1 MISTLKAIMEIRG
14 MSGANRLIFY
24 FRKIPVI
31 GKLLPASAYA
41 ETALKRTLS
50 VIVYILKAIWAFLS
64 KFAYLGLMV
73 YMPVK
78 LAGSELTL
86 TLSAQY
92 QLYLQVLL
100 CLSFLVAA
108 VSSAV
113 ILEPKRDKYIFVK
126 LMRLPAERY
135 MRVTLTLRG
144 ISFAVTFIPA
154 LMVFGNLLGA
164 PLWQGGVL
172 ALLLTFWRI
181 ACEALHLWIFDK
193 YGIVVVKKTSWVWTA
208 IGAGYLLAY
217 VPLLPGFALVDSHM
231 LFSLPLVLGVTV
243 LGALCAVY
251 IARYPDYR
259 NAVDAVTKIDD
270 PLLDMGRMMKEARV
284 KDVATREQQYTAE
297 QLNPGQFAG
306 KSGYAYLN
314 AIFFSRHRRLLIHPV
329 QRRLVIIGA
338 LFAAA
343 LLTLLFS
350 QAAFN
355 RMAHYLISALPTFLI
370 LMNYTS
376 IGERVCKAMFYNC
389 DLSLLRYGFY
399 REQSAI
405 LSNFRIR
412 LLRISLLN
420 LIPAAAICLA
430 VNLLILL
437 SGENWGAADAV
448 IFCVTIVALSL
459 FFSVHHL
466 FMYYIFQP
474 YSTELNVKNPFF
486 TIVNSIVLAAGFI
499 AIQFKSEPGIFAFIV
514 VLSAVV
520 YMLAALILVYKFSG
534 RTFRVK

>member
-1 MISTLKAIMEIRG
+1 MISTLRAIMEIRG
-14 MSGANRLIFY
+14 MSGANRLMFY

-41 ETALKRTLS
+41 ETSLKRTLS

-73 YMPVK
+73 YLPVK

-100 CLSFLVAA
+100 CLSFLAAA

-135 MRVTLTLRG
+135 MRVTLALRG

-154 LMVFGNLLGA
+154 MMVFGNLLGA

-193 YGIVVVKKTSWVWTA
+193 YGIVVVKKTSWVWSA
-208 IGAGYLLAY
+208 IGAGFLLAY
-217 VPLLPGFALVDSHM
+217 VPLLRGFAVVDSQTVYT
-231 LFSLPLVLGVTV
+231 LPLVLAVLV
-243 LGALCAVY
+243 LGALSAVY

-297 QLNPGQFAG
+297 QLDHGQFAG

-314 AIFFSRHRRLLIHPV
+314 AIFFSRHRRLLISPV

-343 LLTLLFS
+343 LLTMLFS
-350 QAAFN
+350 QAAFT
-355 RMAHYLISALPTFLI
+355 RLAHYLISALPTFLI

-437 SGENWGAADAV
+437 SHESWGAADAV

-514 VLSAVV
+514 VLSAAV

>member
-1 MISTLKAIMEIRG
+1 MISTLKGIMEIRG
-14 MSGANRLIFY
+14 MSCANRLMFY
-24 FRKIPVI
+24 FRKLPVL
-31 GKLLPASAYA
+31 GKLVPASVYS
-41 ETALKRTLS
+41 ETALKQTLA
-50 VIVYILKAIWAFLS
+50 VIVYVLKAIWGFLA
-64 KFAYLGLMV
+64 KFAYLGLLV
-73 YMPVK
+73 YWPVL
-78 LAGSELTL
+78 LAGRNVPHQE
-86 TLSAQY
+86 QY
-92 QLYLQVLL
+92 NLYLQVLI
-100 CLSFLVAA
+100 CISFIVAA
-108 VSSAV
+108 VSNAV

-135 MRVTLTLRG
+135 MRATLALRG
-144 ISFAVTFIPA
+144 ISFLIAFIPA
-154 LMVFGNLLGA
+154 MMVFGSLFGA
-164 PLWQGGVL
+164 PLWQGVVL
-172 ALLLTFWRI
+172 ALLLTFWRT
-181 ACEALHLWIFDK
+181 ACEALHLLIFDK
-193 YGIVVVKKTSWVWTA
+193 YGIVVVKKTGWVWSV

-217 VPLLPGFALVDSHM
+217 VPLYAGVTIMDSEV
-231 LFSLPLVLGVTV
+231 LFSLPLVLGVLI
-243 LGALCAVY
+243 LGAACAVY

-259 NAVDAVTKIDD
+259 NAVDAVTKMDD

-284 KDVATREQQYTAE
+284 REVATKEQHYTAE
-297 QLNPGQFAG
+297 QLDHEQFSG

-314 AIFFSRHRRLLIHPV
+314 AIFFSRHQRFLIQPV
-329 QRRLVIIGA
+329 QRRLVIIA
-338 LFAAA
+338 VLFAAA
-343 LLTLLFS
+343 VLTLLLS
-350 QAAFN
+350 AA
-355 RMAHYLISALPTFLI
+355 AYTKLTGYLTGALPAFLI
-370 LMNYTS
+370 IMNYTS

-437 SGENWGAADAV
+437 SEESWAAADAA
-448 IFCVTIVALSL
+448 IFCVTILALSL

-486 TIVNSIVLAAGFI
+486 TIVNSIVLAAGFVCM
-499 AIQFKSEPGIFAFIV
+499 QFNTAPADFALTVI
-514 VLSAVV
+514 LSSAV
-520 YMLAALILVYKFSG
+520 YMLIALILVYRFSG

>member
-1 MISTLKAIMEIRG
+1 MISTLKGIMEIRG
-14 MSGANRLIFY
+14 ISGANRLMYY

-31 GKLLPASAYA
+31 GKLVPASIYS
-41 ETALKRTLS
+41 ETALKQTFI
-50 VIVYILKAIWAFLS
+50 VIIYILKVLWGFLT
-64 KFAYLGLMV
+64 KFAYLGLII
-73 YMPVK
+73 YLPLQ
-78 LAGSELTL
+78 LAGKELTQ
-86 TLSAQY
+86 TEQY
-92 QLYLQVLL
+92 NLYLQTLISI
-100 CLSFLVAA
+100 SFIVAA
-108 VSSAV
+108 VSNAV

-135 MRVTLTLRG
+135 MRATLALRG
-144 ISFAVTFIPA
+144 ISFLITFIPA
-154 LMVFGNLLGA
+154 MMVFGHLLGA
-164 PLWQGGVL
+164 PAWQGAVL
-172 ALLLTFWRI
+172 AVLLTFWRT
-181 ACEALHLWIFDK
+181 ACEVLHLLIFDRH
-193 YGIVVVKKTSWVWTA
+193 GIVVVKKTSWVWSV

-217 VPLLPGFALVDSHM
+217 VPYPSGFTVVDSGV
-231 LFSLPLVLGVTV
+231 LFSLPLVLGVIL
-243 LGALCAVY
+243 LGAVCAVY
-251 IARYPDYR
+251 IARYPGYR

-284 KDVATREQQYTAE
+284 REVATREEQYTAE
-297 QLNPGQFAG
+297 QLSRDHFSG

-314 AIFFSRHRRLLIHPV
+314 AIFFTRHRRLLIHPV

-343 LLTLLFS
+343 ILTLMLS
-350 QAAFN
+350 AASYT
-355 RMAHYLISALPTFLI
+355 RLAHYLISALPTFVI

-376 IGERVCKAMFYNC
+376 IGERACKAMFYNC

-405 LSNFRIR
+405 LSNFRLR

-437 SGENWGAADAV
+437 SDENWGTADA
-448 IFCVTIVALSL
+448 IIYCVTILALSL

-486 TIVNSIVLAAGFI
+486 PIVNSIVLAVGI
-499 AIQFKSEPGIFAFIV
+499 VCMQIKSSPGHFAMIII
-514 VLSAVV
+514 LSAVA
-520 YMLAALILVYKFSG
+520 YMLLALVLVYRFSA